1 MKLSRYDYSRLNYET
16 FLRGKFHTTGN
27 IIARSV
33 GKEWGALLASSNEQH
48 QQRNRDGNDDTN
60 PPSTTTTTTMSTTT
74 MTTTRSMMDNET
86 TDVDNN
92 NDSSSPSGVAVGTE
106 HVTYFPFWGPII
118 RRTFLYIKT
127 FF

>member
-1 MKLSRYDYSRLNYET
+1 
-16 FLRGKFHTTGN
+16 
-27 IIARSV
+27 
-33 GKEWGALLASSNEQH
+33 
-48 QQRNRDGNDDTN
+48 
-60 PPSTTTTTTMSTTT
+60 
-74 MTTTRSMMDNET
+74 MMDNET

-127 FF
+127 FFWDNRPPPSLEQYQQQQQQQQKKRRKTGIYSTTY

>member
-16 FLRGKFHTTGN
+16 FLREKFHTTGN

-33 GKEWGALLASSNEQH
+33 EKEWDALLASSNEQH
-48 QQRNRDGNDDTN
+48 QQRNRDGNDDNN
-60 PPSTTTTTTMSTTT
+60 PPSTTT